1 MVFTTTFFLFVFL
14 PASFFL
20 YFLSYKLESSDIL
33 AIGHTCRI
41 SDCIL
46 IALSLIF
53 YGWTCFD
60 NVYKLCCYIIII
72 YLLAFLIW
80 IGKSRV
86 KNLLIVGRNADWQCV
101 DERGGHVSCDGN
113 HKSLYVL
120 GLLLILSALFY
131 YKYFNFTVDNL
142 NVLFGLGMKD
152 KTILAPLGISF
163 ITFSAISYLS
173 DVFTGKAKPGSLID
187 CALYITFFP
196 KVVSGPIV
204 LWRDFA
210 CGLPKRVISIDNC
223 VDGVNRI
230 IIGFAKKLILADMF
244 GLYISE
250 IERSGAYG
258 IDCPTA
264 WLSALLYM
272 LQIYYDFAGYSDI
285 AIGLAK
291 ITGFDFKENFNFP
304 YRSRSIS
311 EFWRRWHVSLGT
323 WFKEYVYIPLGGS
336 RVSKNRTLLNLAI
349 VFALTGI
356 WHGANWTYIL
366 WGSINGI
373 MVIIERVAENK
384 RFYQKTPDV
393 LKWLF
398 SMFVTLICWELF
410 RFQHIKDF
418 WNWVLIAIGYI
429 TYPSVNFTWEY
440 FLDCRLLVLAVIGI
454 LGATVLGRESVQEF
468 LHKYENSQAY
478 FIVREMM
485 LLALFAVSILCMVNS
500 TYSPFIYFQY

>member
-1 MVFTTTFFLFVFL
+1 MVFTTAFFFFSFL
-14 PASFFL
+14 PVSILCYFFIHR
-20 YFLSYKLESSDIL
+20 LERVCAL
-33 AIGHTCRI
+33 AILRKLRL
-41 SDCIL
+41 SDWIL
-46 IALSLIF
+46 IVYSIVF
-53 YGWTCFD
+53 YSWTCF
-60 NVYKLCCYIIII
+60 NNISKLCCYIFIV

-80 IGKSRV
+80 IGKPSV
-86 KNLLIVGRNADWQCV
+86 KSLLIVGNNADWQCI
-101 DERGGHVSCDGN
+101 DKNGQHMSHAG
-113 HKSLYVL
+113 KSRMLYIL
-120 GLLLILSALFY
+120 GLLLVLSALFY
-131 YKYFNFTVDNL
+131 YKYFNFTIDNL
-142 NVLFGLGMKD
+142 NALFELGMKD

-163 ITFSAISYLS
+163 ITFSAISYLA

-210 CGLPKRVISIDNC
+210 GELPKRVISVDNC

-258 IDCPTA
+258 IDCTTA

-311 EFWRRWHVSLGT
+311 EFWRRWHISLGT

-384 RFYQKTPDV
+384 RFYQKTPDI

-410 RFQHIKDF
+410 RFHHIKDF
-418 WNWVLIAIGYI
+418 WNWVLIAIGHI

-440 FLDCRLLVLAVIGI
+440 FLDCRLLVLVVIGI
-454 LGATVLGRESVQEF
+454 LGATVLGRSSVQEF
-468 LHKYENSQAY
+468 LHKYESSQAY
-478 FIVREMM
+478 FILREMM
-485 LLALFAVSILCMVNS
+485 LLALFAVSILCMINS

>member
-1 MVFTTTFFLFVFL
+1 MVFTTTFFLFIFL
-14 PASFFL
+14 PISMSL
-20 YFLSYKLESSDIL
+20 YLIAYKLERLSMFAVL
-33 AIGHTCRI
+33 RKCRI

-46 IALSLIF
+46 IVLSLGF
-53 YGWTCFD
+53 YGWACFD
-60 NVYKLCCYIIII
+60 NIHKLCGYIAIVYLLTFLMGRGTKVQYLLIADGLPDENQRCILRFDKTKVAYII
-72 YLLAFLIW
+72 
-80 IGKSRV
+80 
-86 KNLLIVGRNADWQCV
+86 
-101 DERGGHVSCDGN
+101 
-113 HKSLYVL
+113 
-120 GLLLILSALFY
+120 GLLFALSALFY
-131 YKYFNFTVDNL
+131 YKYFNFTIDNL
-142 NVLFGLGMKD
+142 NALFGLGMKD

-163 ITFSAISYLS
+163 ITFSAISYLA

-210 CGLPKRVISIDNC
+210 GELPKRVISVDNC

-311 EFWRRWHVSLGT
+311 EFWRRWHMSLGT

>member
-1 MVFTTTFFLFVFL
+1 MFAVLR
-14 PASFFL
+14 
-20 YFLSYKLESSDIL
+20 K
-33 AIGHTCRI
+33 CRI

-46 IALSLIF
+46 IVLSLGF
-53 YGWTCFD
+53 YGWACFD
-60 NVYKLCCYIIII
+60 NIHKLCGYIAIVYLLTFLMGRGTKVQYLLIADCRPDGNQRRILRFDKTKVAYII
-72 YLLAFLIW
+72 
-80 IGKSRV
+80 
-86 KNLLIVGRNADWQCV
+86 
-101 DERGGHVSCDGN
+101 
-113 HKSLYVL
+113 
-120 GLLLILSALFY
+120 GLLLTLSALFY
-131 YKYFNFTVDNL
+131 YKYFNFTIDNL
-142 NVLFGLGMKD
+142 NALFGLGMKD

-204 LWRDFA
+204 LWRDFV
-210 CGLPKRVISIDNC
+210 GEFPKRVISIDNC

-311 EFWRRWHVSLGT
+311 EFWRRWHISLGT

-410 RFQHIKDF
+410 RFHHIKDF
-418 WNWVLIAIGYI
+418 WNWVLIAIGHI

-440 FLDCRLLVLAVIGI
+440 FLDCRLLVLVVIGI
-454 LGATVLGRESVQEF
+454 LGATVLGRGSVQEF
-468 LHKYENSQAY
+468 LRKYENSQAY
-478 FIVREMM
+478 FIVREIM
-485 LLALFAVSILCMVNS
+485 LLALFTVSILCMINS

>member
-1 MVFTTTFFLFVFL
+1 MVFTTTFFLFIFL
-14 PASFFL
+14 PVSIFSYLIA
-20 YFLSYKLESSDIL
+20 YKLERLSMFAVL
-33 AIGHTCRI
+33 RKRRV

-46 IALSLIF
+46 LALSLGF
-53 YGWTCFD
+53 YGWACFD
-60 NVYKLCCYIIII
+60 NIYKLCGYILLI
-72 YLLAFLIW
+72 YLLAFLIEEGTRVHCVL
-80 IGKSRV
+80 ITDSGSDKDSAEGNQRRIFDISRP
-86 KNLLIVGRNADWQCV
+86 KIIYILGIL
-101 DERGGHVSCDGN
+101 
-113 HKSLYVL
+113 L
-120 GLLLILSALFY
+120 GLSILFY
-131 YKYFNFTVDNL
+131 YKYFNFTIDNINAL
-142 NVLFGLGMKD
+142 LGLDMKD

-163 ITFSAISYLS
+163 ITFSAISYLT

-210 CGLPKRVISIDNC
+210 GGLPKRVISIDNC

-311 EFWRRWHVSLGT
+311 EFWRRWHISLGT
-323 WFKEYVYIPLGGS
+323 WFKEYVYLPLGGS
-336 RVSKNRTLLNLAI
+336 RVNKNRTLLNLAI

-398 SMFVTLICWELF
+398 SMFVTLVCWELF
-410 RFQHIKDF
+410 RFHHIKDF
-418 WNWVLIAIGYI
+418 WNWVLIAIGHI

-440 FLDCRLLVLAVIGI
+440 FLDCRLLVLVVIGI
-454 LGATVLGRESVQEF
+454 LGATVLGRSSVQEF

-478 FIVREMM
+478 FIVREIM